1 MKPNVDYEKMMTI
14 KNGEDVT
21 LRTEYVSAEEYID
34 FLRRSDLG
42 KQYPKEDFQHR
53 VTALVRNVQI
63 SLIARNK
70 QSQIIGI
77 CFGLTDFVYWLFITD
92 LGVDRS
98 YEKQGLGK
106 ALMEIV
112 HDLAGGEKKII
123 VFAYANENAIPFYEK
138 IGMEETKSMMIK
150 DNIEWTEFVVE

>member
-1 MKPNVDYEKMMTI
+1 VL
-14 KNGEDVT
+14 KNTSISYDVAT
-21 LRTEYVSAEEYID
+21 LANNI
-34 FLRRSDLG
+34 RRKVFS
-42 KQYPKEDFQHR
+42 R
-53 VTALVRNVQI
+53 VTDLVRNIQI

-92 LGVDRS
+92 LGIARS

-106 ALMEIV
+106 ALMEII
-112 HDLAGGEKKII
+112 H
-123 VFAYANENAIPFYEK
+123 YANENAIPFYEK
-138 IGMEETKSMMIK
+138 IGMKETKSMMIK